1 MRDVSIAHGTCRA
14 WLATQRDKAA
24 AAHRSSNRKC
34 MTEAGLTQRPPLIL
48 LANEHE
54 WAARSLETI
63 LGPHGY
69 AVLRAYTGRQLLG
82 LVRSAQPDLIM
93 VDVRLP
99 DMRGVDVC
107 RALRDDPHFPEET
120 PIIFTSSG
128 TPERDERLEAFR
140 AGAWEIVS
148 QPLDAEVL
156 LLKLDAYMRGK
167 RAVDRLRD
175 ESLLDQATGLYNM
188 QGMVRRAREMS
199 ADAQRLHA
207 PISCVAFTPVATT
220 EMEPT
225 PPAITEF
232 MIERLGAIVR
242 RTGRA
247 SDAIGRL
254 GPAEFAIIA
263 PATAEPGAIRMME
276 RLESQL
282 SDVLTQPDG
291 IAQRVELR
299 AGYCTVADGAQSDVD
314 AVEMLLRANTA
325 LRLVRDADRNDEW
338 RAYDRSAVRFAL

>member
-1 MRDVSIAHGTCRA
+1 MLRAEPSVSLLRDVGRRGVSLESTEG
-14 WLATQRDKAA
+14 
-24 AAHRSSNRKC
+24 
-34 MTEAGLTQRPPLIL
+34 MTEAGLTSRPPLIL

-63 LGPHGY
+63 LGPHGF

-107 RALRDDPHFPEET
+107 RALRDDPHFAEET
-120 PIIFTSSG
+120 PIILTSSG
-128 TPERDERLEAFR
+128 SPERKERLEAFK

-148 QPLDAEVL
+148 QPLDAELL

-199 ADAQRLHA
+199 ADAQRLRA

-220 EMEPT
+220 EAEPT
-225 PPAITEF
+225 PPAITEI

-254 GPAEFAIIA
+254 GPTEFAIIA
-263 PATAEPGAIRMME
+263 PSTEEPGAIRMME

-282 SDVLTQPDG
+282 SDMMTTQNG

-299 AGYCTVADGAQSDVD
+299 AGYCTVSDGADTDVD

-325 LRLVRDADRNDEW
+325 LRQVRDAERGDQL
-338 RAYDRSAVRFAL
+338 RAFDSSPLRFAL

>member
-1 MRDVSIAHGTCRA
+1 MSE
-14 WLATQRDKAA
+14 AA
-24 AAHRSSNRKC
+24 
-34 MTEAGLTQRPPLIL
+34 LTPRPPLIL

-63 LGPHGY
+63 LGPHGF

-82 LVRSAQPDLIM
+82 LVRSAQPDLVM

-128 TPERDERLEAFR
+128 TPEREERLEAFR

-220 EMEPT
+220 DSELT
-225 PPAITEF
+225 PPAITEI

-254 GPAEFAIIA
+254 GPTEFAIIA
-263 PATAEPGAIRMME
+263 PATEEPGAIRMME
-276 RLESQL
+276 RLEAQL
-282 SDVLTQPDG
+282 SDMLSHPNG

-299 AGYCTVADGAQSDVD
+299 AGYCSVADGARSDVD

-325 LRLVRDADRNDEW
+325 LRDARNAERGDEL
-338 RAYDRSAVRFAL
+338 RAYESSPVRFAL

>member
-1 MRDVSIAHGTCRA
+1 
-14 WLATQRDKAA
+14 
-24 AAHRSSNRKC
+24 
-34 MTEAGLTQRPPLIL
+34 MTEDGLTPRPPLIL

-63 LGPHGY
+63 LGPHGF

-107 RALRDDPHFPEET
+107 CALRDDPHFPEET

-128 TPERDERLEAFR
+128 TPERHERLEAFK

-220 EMEPT
+220 DSEIT
-225 PPAITEF
+225 SPAITEI
-232 MIERLGAIVR
+232 MVERLGAIVR

-254 GPAEFAIIA
+254 GPTEFAIIA
-263 PATAEPGAIRMME
+263 PATEEPGAIRMME

-282 SDVLTQPDG
+282 SDMLTQPDG

-299 AGYCTVADGAQSDVD
+299 AGYCSIADGARSAVD
-314 AVEMLLRANTA
+314 AVEMLLRANSA
-325 LRLVRDADRNDEW
+325 LRDARNAE
-338 RAYDRSAVRFAL
+338 RGNELRSYDSSPLRFAL

>member
-1 MRDVSIAHGTCRA
+1 
-14 WLATQRDKAA
+14 
-24 AAHRSSNRKC
+24 
-34 MTEAGLTQRPPLIL
+34 MTEARLTPRPPLIL

-63 LGPHGY
+63 LGPHGF

-82 LVRSAQPDLIM
+82 LVRSAQPDLVM

-128 TPERDERLEAFR
+128 TPEREVRLEAFR

-220 EMEPT
+220 DSEPT
-225 PPAITEF
+225 PPAITEI

-254 GPAEFAIIA
+254 GPTEFAIIA
-263 PATAEPGAIRMME
+263 PATEEPGAIRMME
-276 RLESQL
+276 RLEAQL
-282 SDVLTQPDG
+282 SDMLSHPNG

-299 AGYCTVADGAQSDVD
+299 AGYCSVADGARSDVD

-325 LRLVRDADRNDEW
+325 LRDARNAERGDEL
-338 RAYDRSAVRFAL
+338 RAYDSSPVRFAL

>member
-1 MRDVSIAHGTCRA
+1 
-14 WLATQRDKAA
+14 
-24 AAHRSSNRKC
+24 
-34 MTEAGLTQRPPLIL
+34 MTEDGLTPRPPLIL

-63 LGPHGY
+63 LGPHGF

-128 TPERDERLEAFR
+128 TPERHERLEAFK

-220 EMEPT
+220 DSEMT
-225 PPAITEF
+225 SPAITEI
-232 MIERLGAIVR
+232 MVERLGAIVR

-254 GPAEFAIIA
+254 GPTEFAIIA
-263 PATAEPGAIRMME
+263 PATEEPGAIRMME

-282 SDVLTQPDG
+282 SDMLTQPDG

-299 AGYCTVADGAQSDVD
+299 AGYCSVADGAKSAVD
-314 AVEMLLRANTA
+314 AVEMLLRANSA
-325 LRLVRDADRNDEW
+325 LRDA
-338 RAYDRSAVRFAL
+338 RSAQRSDELRSYDSSPLRFAL

>member
-1 MRDVSIAHGTCRA
+1 
-14 WLATQRDKAA
+14 
-24 AAHRSSNRKC
+24 

-107 RALRDDPHFPEET
+107 RALRDDPHFPDET

-128 TPERDERLEAFR
+128 APERDERLEAFK

-156 LLKLDAYMRGK
+156 LLKLDAFMRGK

-207 PISCVAFTPVATT
+207 PISCVAFTPVATA
-220 EMEPT
+220 ESEPT

-242 RTGRA
+242 RSGRA

-282 SDVLTQPDG
+282 SDVLAQPDG

-299 AGYCTVADGAQSDVD
+299 AGYCTVADGARSDVD

-338 RAYDRSAVRFAL
+338 RAYDRSAVKFAQ

>member
-1 MRDVSIAHGTCRA
+1 
-14 WLATQRDKAA
+14 
-24 AAHRSSNRKC
+24 
-34 MTEAGLTQRPPLIL
+34 MTEAGLTSRPPLIL

-63 LGPHGY
+63 LGPHGF

-128 TPERDERLEAFR
+128 TPEREQRLEAFR

-148 QPLDAEVL
+148 QPLDAELL

-220 EMEPT
+220 DSDLPS
-225 PPAITEF
+225 PAITEI
-232 MIERLGAIVR
+232 MVERLGAIVR

-263 PATAEPGAIRMME
+263 PATEEPGAVRMME

-282 SDVLTQPDG
+282 SDILRQPDG

-299 AGYCTVADGAQSDVD
+299 AGYCSVADGARSAVD

-325 LRLVRDADRNDEW
+325 LREARDAERGEGL
-338 RAYDRSAVRFAL
+338 RSYDSSPLRYAQ

>member
-1 MRDVSIAHGTCRA
+1 MTDV
-14 WLATQRDKAA
+14 
-24 AAHRSSNRKC
+24 
-34 MTEAGLTQRPPLIL
+34 GLTPRPPLIL

-54 WAARSLETI
+54 WAARSLETV

-128 TPERDERLEAFR
+128 TPEREQRLEAFK
-140 AGAWEIVS
+140 AGAWEFVS
-148 QPLDAEVL
+148 QPLDSELL

-220 EMEPT
+220 TSDPA
-225 PPAITEF
+225 PPGLTDT
-232 MIERLGAIVR
+232 MIEHLGAIVR

-254 GPAEFAIIA
+254 GLTEFAIIA
-263 PATAEPGAIRMME
+263 PATEEPGAIRMME
-276 RLESQL
+276 RIGSSL
-282 SDVLTQPDG
+282 SDALTKPDG

-299 AGYCTVADGAQSDVD
+299 TGYCSIPDGARSAVD

-325 LRLVRDADRNDEW
+325 LRHARDAQRGEEIHAFDD
-338 RAYDRSAVRFAL
+338 SSVRYAL

>member
-1 MRDVSIAHGTCRA
+1 
-14 WLATQRDKAA
+14 
-24 AAHRSSNRKC
+24 

-107 RALRDDPHFPEET
+107 RALRDDPHFPDET

-128 TPERDERLEAFR
+128 TPERVERLEAFK

-207 PISCVAFTPVATT
+207 PISCVAFTPVATAET
-220 EMEPT
+220 EPT

-282 SDVLTQPDG
+282 SDVLAQPDG

-299 AGYCTVADGAQSDVD
+299 AGYCTVADGTRSDVD

-338 RAYDRSAVRFAL
+338 RAYDRSAVRFAQ

>member
-1 MRDVSIAHGTCRA
+1 MCGFRTCAASTSVVRF
-14 WLATQRDKAA
+14 ATIRTFA
-24 AAHRSSNRKC
+24 
-34 MTEAGLTQRPPLIL
+34 
-48 LANEHE
+48 
-54 WAARSLETI
+54 
-63 LGPHGY
+63 
-69 AVLRAYTGRQLLG
+69 
-82 LVRSAQPDLIM
+82 
-93 VDVRLP
+93 
-99 DMRGVDVC
+99 
-107 RALRDDPHFPEET
+107 EET
-120 PIIFTSSG
+120 PIILTSSG
-128 TPERDERLEAFR
+128 TPERKERLEAFK

-148 QPLDAEVL
+148 QPLDAELL

-199 ADAQRLHA
+199 ADAQRLRA

-220 EMEPT
+220 ETEPT
-225 PPAITEF
+225 PPAITEI

-254 GPAEFAIIA
+254 GPTEFAIIA
-263 PATAEPGAIRMME
+263 PSTEEPGAIRMME

-282 SDVLTQPDG
+282 SDMMTTQNG

-299 AGYCTVADGAQSDVD
+299 AGYCSVSDGAQSDVD

-325 LRLVRDADRNDEW
+325 LRQVRDAERGDQL
-338 RAYDRSAVRFAL
+338 RAFDSSPVRFAL

>member
-1 MRDVSIAHGTCRA
+1 
-14 WLATQRDKAA
+14 
-24 AAHRSSNRKC
+24 

-128 TPERDERLEAFR
+128 TPERDERLEAFK

-220 EMEPT
+220 ETEPT

-247 SDAIGRL
+247 SDAVGRL

-338 RAYDRSAVRFAL
+338 RAYDRSPVRFAQ

>member
-1 MRDVSIAHGTCRA
+1 
-14 WLATQRDKAA
+14 
-24 AAHRSSNRKC
+24 
-34 MTEAGLTQRPPLIL
+34 MTEVGLTARPPLIL

-63 LGPHGY
+63 LGPHGF

-107 RALRDDPHFPEET
+107 RALRDDPHFPDET
-120 PIIFTSSG
+120 PIICTSSG
-128 TPERDERLEAFR
+128 TPEREERLEAFR

-175 ESLLDQATGLYNM
+175 DSLVDQATGLYNM

-207 PISCVAFTPVATT
+207 PISCVAFTPVAIT
-220 EMEPT
+220 ESAPT
-225 PPAITEF
+225 PSAITEI
-232 MIERLGAIVR
+232 MIERLGTIVR

-263 PATAEPGAIRMME
+263 PSTEEPGAVRMME

-282 SDVLTQPDG
+282 ADMLTHPEG

-299 AGYCTVADGAQSDVD
+299 AGYCSVADGSRSDVD
-314 AVEMLLRANTA
+314 AVEMLLRANSA
-325 LRLVRDADRNDEW
+325 LREARDADRSDGL
-338 RAYDRSAVRFAL
+338 RAYDNSSVRFAL

>member
-1 MRDVSIAHGTCRA
+1 MTDV
-14 WLATQRDKAA
+14 
-24 AAHRSSNRKC
+24 
-34 MTEAGLTQRPPLIL
+34 GLTPRPPLIL

-54 WAARSLETI
+54 WAARSLETV
-63 LGPHGY
+63 LGPHGF

-82 LVRSAQPDLIM
+82 LVHGAQPDLIM

-128 TPERDERLEAFR
+128 TPEREERVEAFK
-140 AGAWEIVS
+140 AGAWEFVS
-148 QPLDAEVL
+148 QPLDTELL

-220 EMEPT
+220 SNDPA
-225 PPAITEF
+225 PPALTEI
-232 MIERLGAIVR
+232 MIEHLGAIVR

-254 GPAEFAIIA
+254 GPTEFAIIA
-263 PATAEPGAIRMME
+263 PATEEPGAIRMME
-276 RLESQL
+276 RLEASL
-282 SDVLTQPDG
+282 SEMLTKTGG

-299 AGYCTVADGAQSDVD
+299 AGYCSVPDGARSAVD

-325 LRLVRDADRNDEW
+325 LRHARDAARGEEI
-338 RAYDRSAVRFAL
+338 RSFDDSSVRYAL

>member
-1 MRDVSIAHGTCRA
+1 
-14 WLATQRDKAA
+14 
-24 AAHRSSNRKC
+24 

-63 LGPHGY
+63 LGPHGF

-128 TPERDERLEAFR
+128 TPERDERLEAFK

-207 PISCVAFTPVATT
+207 PISCVAFTPVATADA
-220 EMEPT
+220 EPT

-276 RLESQL
+276 RLGAQL
-282 SDVLTQPDG
+282 ADVLAQPDG

-299 AGYCTVADGAQSDVD
+299 AGYCTVADGARSDVD

-338 RAYDRSAVRFAL
+338 RAYDRSAVRFAQ

>member
-1 MRDVSIAHGTCRA
+1 MTDV
-14 WLATQRDKAA
+14 
-24 AAHRSSNRKC
+24 
-34 MTEAGLTQRPPLIL
+34 GLTPRPPLIL

-54 WAARSLETI
+54 WAARSLETV

-93 VDVRLP
+93 VDMRLP

-128 TPERDERLEAFR
+128 TPEREQRLEAFK
-140 AGAWEIVS
+140 AGAWEFVS
-148 QPLDAEVL
+148 QPLDSELL

-220 EMEPT
+220 T
-225 PPAITEF
+225 SDPAPAALTDI
-232 MIERLGAIVR
+232 MIEHLGAIVR

-254 GPAEFAIIA
+254 GPSEFAIIA
-263 PATAEPGAIRMME
+263 PATEEPGAIRMME
-276 RLESQL
+276 RIEASL
-282 SDVLTQPDG
+282 SDALTKPDG

-299 AGYCTVADGAQSDVD
+299 TGYCSIPDGARSAVD

-325 LRLVRDADRNDEW
+325 LRHARDAQRGEEIHAFDD
-338 RAYDRSAVRFAL
+338 SSVRYAL

>member
-1 MRDVSIAHGTCRA
+1 MTDV
-14 WLATQRDKAA
+14 
-24 AAHRSSNRKC
+24 
-34 MTEAGLTQRPPLIL
+34 GLIPRPPLIL

-54 WAARSLETI
+54 WAARSLETV

-69 AVLRAYTGRQLLG
+69 AVLRAYTGRQMLG
-82 LVRSAQPDLIM
+82 LVRSAQPDLII

-99 DMRGVDVC
+99 DMYGVDVC

-128 TPERDERLEAFR
+128 TPEREERVEAFK
-140 AGAWEIVS
+140 AGAWEFVS
-148 QPLDAEVL
+148 QPMDTELL

-175 ESLLDQATGLYNM
+175 ESLVDQATGLYNM

-220 EMEPT
+220 KDEPA
-225 PPAITEF
+225 PAALTEI
-232 MIERLGAIVR
+232 MIEHLGAIVR

-254 GPAEFAIIA
+254 GSTDFAIIA
-263 PATAEPGAIRMME
+263 PATKEPGAIRMME
-276 RLESQL
+276 RLEASL
-282 SDVLTQPDG
+282 ADVLTKPDG
-291 IAQRVELR
+291 VVQHVELR
-299 AGYCTVADGAQSDVD
+299 AGYCSVPDGARSAVD

-325 LRLVRDADRNDEW
+325 LRHVRDAHRGEEI
-338 RAYDRSAVRFAL
+338 RSFDDSSVRYAL

>member
-1 MRDVSIAHGTCRA
+1 
-14 WLATQRDKAA
+14 
-24 AAHRSSNRKC
+24 
-34 MTEAGLTQRPPLIL
+34 MTEAGLTPRPPLIL

-63 LGPHGY
+63 LGPHGF

-93 VDVRLP
+93 VDMRLP

-128 TPERDERLEAFR
+128 TPEREERLAAFK

-207 PISCVAFTPVATT
+207 PISCVAFTPVATSDSDL
-220 EMEPT
+220 T
-225 PPAITEF
+225 PPAITEI
-232 MIERLGAIVR
+232 MVERLGAIVR

-254 GPAEFAIIA
+254 GPSEFAIIA
-263 PATAEPGAIRMME
+263 PATEEPGAIRMME

-282 SDVLTQPDG
+282 ADIMAEPHG
-291 IAQRVELR
+291 IARRVELR
-299 AGYCTVADGAQSDVD
+299 AGYCSVADGAQSPVD

-325 LRLVRDADRNDEW
+325 LREARDAERGGEL
-338 RAYDRSAVRFAL
+338 RAYDSSPFRFAL